1 MDDFEWLDH
10 TADIGVRVRAKT
22 HAELFTQA
30 AAAMFSVI
38 ARPAESLKNPKK
50 EVFSIIL
57 EASDWDALLLD
68 WLNELVSLSD
78 SRGIIFTDFNIHKLS
93 STTLNAKVLGA
104 SRAHFAME
112 RDVKAVTAHGLKI
125 HESNKQLEVEV
136 IFDV

>member
-22 HAELFTQA
+22 HAELFIQA
-30 AAAMFSVI
+30 ASAMFTVI
-38 ARPAESLKNPKK
+38 AQPAQPLNNPKK
-50 EVFSIIL
+50 EAFSIIL

-78 SRGIIFTDFNIHKLS
+78 SRGLIFTDFAMEKLTAKS
-93 STTLNAKVLGA
+93 LHAKVFGLPR
-104 SRAHFAME
+104 SYFAME
-112 RDVKAVTAHGLKI
+112 RDVKAVTAHGMKI
-125 HESNKQLEVEV
+125 HKFNKLLEVEI